1 MKNMNLKLCE
11 TFDGYRMIRKK
22 ILCTCI
28 KLYFTS
34 SELFV
39 GDLFLDT
46 FWNQNST
53 KSLLPVMHVD
63 LFISKFTGNLMSR
76 KGRQNVLVLKV
87 LCTFKIE

>member
-1 MKNMNLKLCE
+1 MNLKLCE

-76 KGRQNVLVLKV
+76 KGR
-87 LCTFKIE
+87 